1 MEDFKEDRWCLLP
14 FWILWILWKS
24 RNEFMFSERNTQPI
38 EEARRAIEA
47 SDEWFTNYR
56 ENNFNISRS
65 IRSSAW
71 EPPFQGWVK
80 RNFDS
85 SFHMDREDSGIGWIV
100 RDHEGNYILSGS
112 AKDGVMSGLKVIN
125 MELTR
130 IINAQDQSIEL
141 GNLLFDIRHRM
152 QKLPECS
159 LGQVNR
165 EKTLE

>member
-1 MEDFKEDRWCLLP
+1 
-14 FWILWILWKS
+14 
-24 RNEFMFSERNTQPI
+24 MFSERNTQPI

-85 SFHMDREDSGIGWIV
+85 SFHRDREDSGIGWIV

-112 AKDGVMSGLKVIN
+112 AKVTGAQTILQAEAMSFLSALQLVWIKGWRNVWFEGDKHG
-125 MELTR
+125 T
-130 IINAQDQSIEL
+130 
-141 GNLLFDIRHRM
+141 H
-152 QKLPECS
+152 
-159 LGQVNR
+159 
-165 EKTLE
+165 TYH

>member
-1 MEDFKEDRWCLLP
+1 
-14 FWILWILWKS
+14 
-24 RNEFMFSERNTQPI
+24 
-38 EEARRAIEA
+38 
-47 SDEWFTNYR
+47 
-56 ENNFNISRS
+56 
-65 IRSSAW
+65 
-71 EPPFQGWVK
+71 
-80 RNFDS
+80 
-85 SFHMDREDSGIGWIV
+85 
-100 RDHEGNYILSGS
+100 
-112 AKDGVMSGLKVIN
+112 MSGLKVIN